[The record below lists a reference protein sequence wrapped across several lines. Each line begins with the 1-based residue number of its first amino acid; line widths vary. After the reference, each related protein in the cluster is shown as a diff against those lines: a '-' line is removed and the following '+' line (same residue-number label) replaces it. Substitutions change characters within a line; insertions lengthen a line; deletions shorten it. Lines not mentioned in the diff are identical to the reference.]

1 MAHVQELLKERIDNP
16 KSRFFVCG
24 LAFDFCVIDSAINLQ
39 YSFPLAFIVS
49 ENTKKEV
56 YILHQATR
64 AAHIPGVGAYGSGFL
79 TDPKELAKKI
89 NDHHLV
95 LLDL

>member
-1 MAHVQELLKERIDNP
+1 MISVLLTLLSI
-16 KSRFFVCG
+16 
-24 LAFDFCVIDSAINLQ
+24 
-39 YSFPLAFIVS
+39 YSMLYLFSFIVS

>member
-1 MAHVQELLKERIDNP
+1 MIIPSLASLSAVSLSISVLLTLL
-16 KSRFFVCG
+16 ST
-24 LAFDFCVIDSAINLQ
+24 
-39 YSFPLAFIVS
+39 YSKHLSMIPIS

-64 AAHIPGVGAYGSGFL
+64 AAHIPGVGAFGSGFL
-79 TDPKELAKKI
+79 TDPKELANKI
-89 NDHHLV
+89 NDHHLT